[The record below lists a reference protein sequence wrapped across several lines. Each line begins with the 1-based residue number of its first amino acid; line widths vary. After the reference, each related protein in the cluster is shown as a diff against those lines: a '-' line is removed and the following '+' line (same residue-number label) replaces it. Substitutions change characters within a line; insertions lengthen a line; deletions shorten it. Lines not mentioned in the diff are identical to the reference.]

1 MAIKKKK
8 MEKRSGSQ
16 AQKATPARTTVSKTT
31 TPSKESPAPV
41 LTGIG
46 RSLGTLLGRT
56 KAYLMS
62 GGKAEA

>member
-1 MAIKKKK
+1 M
-8 MEKRSGSQ
+8 
-16 AQKATPARTTVSKTT
+16 VSKAT